1 MFHSGSHPENRWEIQ
16 MFASDNSNFYLQLYY
31 EIIIIIT
38 KTFPN
43 ILQIAIWSFYW
54 CIILTFTKIGVY
66 IVHKMDGSLILFHTT
81 QVKLWDLNTS
91 QYFWTLVNLKFGH
104 NLMFSITLENIKLYY
119 NLFIK
124 NMCFYY
130 LLKCKEISYLKA
142 IQEMMINIKT
152 NAMEWKILFLEKFRK
167 KIIKFGVS
175 MTKKYKSQVLISD

>member
-1 MFHSGSHPENRWEIQ
+1 
-16 MFASDNSNFYLQLYY
+16 
-31 EIIIIIT
+31 
-38 KTFPN
+38 
-43 ILQIAIWSFYW
+43 
-54 CIILTFTKIGVY
+54 
-66 IVHKMDGSLILFHTT
+66 
-81 QVKLWDLNTS
+81 
-91 QYFWTLVNLKFGH
+91 
-104 NLMFSITLENIKLYY
+104 MFSITLENIKLYY

-175 MTKKYKSQVLISD
+175 MTKKYKLQVLISD

>member
-1 MFHSGSHPENRWEIQ
+1 
-16 MFASDNSNFYLQLYY
+16 
-31 EIIIIIT
+31 
-38 KTFPN
+38 
-43 ILQIAIWSFYW
+43 
-54 CIILTFTKIGVY
+54 
-66 IVHKMDGSLILFHTT
+66 
-81 QVKLWDLNTS
+81 
-91 QYFWTLVNLKFGH
+91 
-104 NLMFSITLENIKLYY
+104 MFSITLENIKLYY

-124 NMCFYY
+124 NKCFYY

>member
-1 MFHSGSHPENRWEIQ
+1 
-16 MFASDNSNFYLQLYY
+16 
-31 EIIIIIT
+31 
-38 KTFPN
+38 
-43 ILQIAIWSFYW
+43 
-54 CIILTFTKIGVY
+54 
-66 IVHKMDGSLILFHTT
+66 MDGSLILFHTT

-167 KIIKFGVS
+167 KNHQIWSLNDEEIQVTNFNFRLKKRKLAFLCSSFGPCMSGPRGRDSSSFAGAGEVRQGRVGS
-175 MTKKYKSQVLISD
+175 TRAEYKGEARDSCSRTRRRHPFFF